1 MASIPYWE
9 HVFPMAAGPGKLSH
23 CAPGIRPTGP
33 TGAFIVNGDPNLFR
47 NPAPAIRDFRFA
59 YFGES
64 GQRNTLRGPGY
75 FGIDLGVGKTW
86 KIAESQ
92 AVKFSWETF
101 NVTNTTRFDVG
112 SLQAF
117 GNDGGVNLG
126 FTNSVSFGK
135 FTSTLTKPRVM
146 QFALRYSF

>member
-1 MASIPYWE
+1 M
-9 HVFPMAAGPGKLSH
+9 
-23 CAPGIRPTGP
+23 
-33 TGAFIVNGDPNLFR
+33 VNGNPNLFQ
-47 NPAPAIRDFRFA
+47 NPAAAIHDFRFA
-59 YFGES
+59 DPGES
-64 GQRNTLRGPGY
+64 GQRNVLRGPGY
-75 FGIDLGVGKTW
+75 LGIDLGLAKTW
-86 KIAESQ
+86 RIFESQ

-117 GNDGGVNLG
+117 GTFGGGNL
-126 FTNSVSFGK
+126 NLSSPSFGN